1 MIEIIKQN
9 SRWRWLARLRIR
21 RHIRKALRAGDGVV
35 HAGFDVPGPD
45 GKAMFIACTCSG
57 AIFYWPRDPGS
68 GRVIQEEYVGD
79 WAKPFRNKMGVKA
92 RG

>member
-21 RHIRKALRAGDGVV
+21 RHIRKALRAVDGVV

-45 GKAMFIACTCSG
+45 GKAMFIACTCS
-57 AIFYWPRDPGS
+57 
-68 GRVIQEEYVGD
+68 
-79 WAKPFRNKMGVKA
+79 A
-92 RG
+92 RSSTGPATPAPTR